1 MIVSKTGLNFYQD
14 FRLEVFVWKSNA
26 KTITLMGSNRVGVEN
41 PYSSLFVLTFGS
53 SRRSNTTYGPIQLR
67 LIA

>member
-26 KTITLMGSNRVGVEN
+26 KTITLMGSNRVEIETFFL
-41 PYSSLFVLTFGS
+41 SLFVIIFGS
-53 SRRSNTTYGPIQLR
+53 SPRSNTTYGPIQLR
-67 LIA
+67 LIV